1 MEDEMDVQYLIKGG
15 TIVDGTGAAPYRGD
29 LRVRQGKI
37 VKIGADLPKE
47 GRERVVDATGC
58 YVTPGFIE
66 AHNHWDAG
74 MWWAP
79 LMEPL
84 AAYGATT
91 SINGNCGF
99 SAAPMHPD
107 PAVRHDMM
115 DIFNY
120 FEDIPEK
127 AQAQQLPWD
136 WRKWSEYKASLQK
149 NVKLSVNFASFC
161 GHIALRLTVMG
172 LDAWKRTATPAEI
185 QEMCDLLDDALSAGA
200 LGLSSNLLDYDKWE
214 RPVPS
219 QVADDAEWAA
229 LMAVIARHP
238 GATLQVIVDNFMRMT
253 GPDSVE
259 RLGKLAKAAGVR
271 MQWAGVPALKFQAK
285 VLPRLEAL
293 HEQFKAEGLD
303 FWTGYHHVSPTSVIN
318 FISTLVFGQNGNPVW
333 QEVINEKDE
342 EKKLAMLADPAWR
355 DRARDSW
362 DNLQYRHS
370 YLNDPSAMT
379 LRESETGYG
388 PIGVTLADYMAST
401 GINHTSDAMAE
412 WVLTNGVHSVIH
424 KKSWELDEDVV
435 LRLLRDPRSVGNLS
449 DSGAHG
455 KLFCG
460 AGDNV
465 LLLTDF
471 VRDRKLLSIEEAVHV
486 MTGKLADFFGLND
499 RGVLKEGLQA
509 DIAVFNL
516 DEIERRPE
524 EKIWDVPDGEGGRT
538 YRYSRAAAPM
548 RLTLCNGV
556 AIFDH
561 GAVTGAF
568 PGRYIG
574 PTSPEPQA
582 LAAE

>member
-1 MEDEMDVQYLIKGG
+1 MDVQYLIKGG
-15 TIVDGTGAAPYRGD
+15 MIIDGSGAPAFRGD
-29 LRVRQGKI
+29 VRVRQGKI
-37 VKIGADLPKE
+37 VRIGADLPKE
-47 GRERVVDATGC
+47 GRERVIDAADC
-58 YVTPGFIE
+58 YVTPGFVE

-79 LMEPL
+79 MMEPL
-84 AAYGATT
+84 AAYGVTT

-127 AQAQQLPWD
+127 AQAERLPWD
-136 WRKWSEYKASLQK
+136 WRKWSEYKASLQR
-149 NVKLSVNFASFC
+149 NVKVPVNFASFC
-161 GHIALRLTVMG
+161 GHIPLRLTVMG
-172 LDAWKRTATPAEI
+172 AEAWTRVATAGEI
-185 QEMCDLLDDALSAGA
+185 AEMCELLEDALSAGA
-200 LGLSSNLLDYDKWE
+200 LGMSSNLLDYDKWE

-229 LMAVIARHP
+229 LLKVLARHP

-259 RLGKLAKAAGVR
+259 RLGRLAKEAGVR
-271 MQWAGVPALKFQAK
+271 MQWVGVPALKFQAK
-285 VLPRLEAL
+285 VYPRLQEL
-293 HEQFKAEGLD
+293 HEGFKAEGLD

-342 EKKLAMLADPAWR
+342 DKKLAMLADEAWR
-355 DRARDSW
+355 DRARESW
-362 DNLQYRHS
+362 DNQYAHS

-388 PIGVTLADYMAST
+388 PLGVTLADYMATS

-412 WVLTNGVHSVIH
+412 WVLTNGVHSVIY
-424 KKSWELDEDVV
+424 KKSWELDEQIV
-435 LRLLRDPRSVGNLS
+435 LDLLRDPRSVGNLS

-460 AGDNV
+460 GGDNV
-465 LLLTDF
+465 LLLTDY
-471 VRDRKLLSIEEAVHV
+471 VRDRKLISIEEAVHV
-486 MTGKLADFFGLND
+486 MTGKLTNFFGLHD
-499 RGVLKEGLQA
+499 RGLLREGMAA

-516 DEIERRPE
+516 AEIERRPE
-524 EKIWDVPDGEGGRT
+524 EKVWDVPDGEGGRT

-556 AIFDH
+556 ATFDN
-561 GAVTGAF
+561 GAVTGTF

-574 PTSPEPQA
+574 PGPDPSEQQA

>member
-1 MEDEMDVQYLIKGG
+1 
-15 TIVDGTGAAPYRGD
+15 
-29 LRVRQGKI
+29 
-37 VKIGADLPKE
+37 
-47 GRERVVDATGC
+47 
-58 YVTPGFIE
+58 
-66 AHNHWDAG
+66 
-74 MWWAP
+74 
-79 LMEPL
+79 
-84 AAYGATT
+84 
-91 SINGNCGF
+91 
-99 SAAPMHPD
+99 
-107 PAVRHDMM
+107 
-115 DIFNY
+115 
-120 FEDIPEK
+120 
-127 AQAQQLPWD
+127 
-136 WRKWSEYKASLQK
+136 
-149 NVKLSVNFASFC
+149 
-161 GHIALRLTVMG
+161 
-172 LDAWKRTATPAEI
+172 
-185 QEMCDLLDDALSAGA
+185 
-200 LGLSSNLLDYDKWE
+200 
-214 RPVPS
+214 VPS

-229 LMAVIARHP
+229 LIAVIARHP

-259 RLGKLAKAAGVR
+259 RIGKLAKAAGIR

-342 EKKLAMLADPAWR
+342 AKKLAMLADEAWR
-355 DRARDSW
+355 DRARDAW

-388 PIGVTLADYMAST
+388 PLGVTLADYMAQT
-401 GINHTSDAMAE
+401 GINHASDAMAE
-412 WVLTNGVHSVIH
+412 WVLTNGVHSVIY

-460 AGDNV
+460 GGDNV

-471 VRDRKLLSIEEAVHV
+471 GRDRQLLSIEEAVHV
-486 MTGKLADFFGLND
+486 MTGKLADHFGLHD
-499 RGVLKEGLQA
+499 RGVLKEGMQA

-556 AIFDH
+556 ATFDN
-561 GAVTGAF
+561 GAVTGTF

-574 PTSPEPQA
+574 PTAPEPQA